1 MLEGFHQDINDFTL
15 LPSVNLR
22 RMRMV
27 KDGRALCHMFNI
39 SQGDFNCPTFGK
51 IIKTSGADCT
61 VRSVNQ
67 DYVHTRANSVIN

>member
-51 IIKTSGADCT
+51 IIKTSELFIQST
-61 VRSVNQ
+61 NSRVYISLRS
-67 DYVHTRANSVIN
+67 